1 MIRAMYTAGTGM
13 QAQQL
18 NIDTIAN
25 NLANVNTTGFKR
37 SRPDFQDLLYQTLR
51 LPGTTSQTGD
61 MVPTGI
67 QLGLGTK
74 PAAVSKVFIE
84 GDLQQTQNELD
95 LAIQG
100 EGFFQVLRPD
110 GTTGY
115 TRAGAFKLDNTGRMV
130 TSDGYPLTPTVTI
143 PNDAK
148 TISTDQ
154 GGRVSVLRPG
164 SVTPTVV
171 GTITLANFLN
181 PAGLVGLGNNLYM
194 QTDASGTP
202 RTGNPGT
209 NELGTVQQGFLE
221 ISNVSVVEELTNMIL
236 AQRAYE
242 VNSKAI
248 QTSDEMLQISNN
260 LKR

>member
-18 NIDTIAN
+18 NIDVIAN

-51 LPGTTSQTGD
+51 LAGTTSETGD
-61 MVPTGI
+61 QVPTGI

-74 PAAVSKVFIE
+74 AAAVSKIFIE
-84 GDLQQTQNELD
+84 GDMQQTQNELD

-100 EGFFQVLRPD
+100 KGFFQVLRPD

-115 TRAGAFKLDNTGRMV
+115 TRAGAFKLDNTGRIV
-130 TSDGYPLTPTVTI
+130 TSDGYPMMPTITI
-143 PNDAK
+143 PNDA
-148 TISTDQ
+148 ISISVDQ
-154 GGRVSVLRPG
+154 QGQVSVLRPG
-164 SVTPTVV
+164 SVTPSVV

-194 QTDASGTP
+194 QTDASGTS
-202 RTGNPGT
+202 TTASPGT
-209 NELGTVQQGFLE
+209 NELGTVQQGFIE

-248 QTSDEMLQISNN
+248 QTADEMLNTANN
-260 LKR
+260 IKR

>member
-18 NIDTIAN
+18 NIDVIAN
-25 NLANVNTTGFKR
+25 NLANVNTTGYKR

-61 MVPTGI
+61 QVPTGI

-74 PAAVSKVFIE
+74 PAAVSKIFIE
-84 GDLQQTQNELD
+84 GDMQQTQNELD

-100 EGFFQVLRPD
+100 KGFFQVLRPD
-110 GTTGY
+110 GTTAF
-115 TRAGAFKLDNTGRMV
+115 TRAGAFKVDNTGRFV
-130 TSDGYPLTPTVTI
+130 TSDGFPMTPTITI
-143 PNDAK
+143 PNDVMS
-148 TISTDQ
+148 ISIDQ
-154 GGRVSVLRPG
+154 QGRVSVLRPG
-164 SVTPTVV
+164 SVTPTIA

-181 PAGLVGLGNNLYM
+181 PAGLAGLGNNLYM

-209 NELGTVQQGFLE
+209 NELGTIQQGFLE

-248 QTSDEMLQISNN
+248 QTADEMLQIANN
-260 LKR
+260 TKR